1 MRKIFCQIRQ
11 AAPGARRQRGFTL
24 IELMISISI
33 GLGLLLALATVFSNS
48 SAMQA
53 ELTRT
58 SQQIENGRFATQLLQ
73 EDLRHAGFYG
83 RYVAWTTS
91 AGVPVSLPDPCSTNI
106 DPGTASPTP
115 LQSSLIFGVSGYNAP
130 TAAAAATTLATC
142 AFAAAN
148 FKAGSDI
155 LVVRRADSKPTALGS
170 LAVTPNTTTTIF
182 LQSVAETMNLISLQ
196 AIAPVIAK
204 GSTPAAFN
212 LAGGPNNEPGEIRRF
227 RVHIYFISPCSV
239 PASGTTCTSAADGG
253 APIPT
258 LKRLELAAD
267 GTFQIVPLVEG
278 IEDLQIDYGVDTVP
292 GTPAATDPYAGDG
305 MPDGYTNT
313 PDVAQFTQVTSARI
327 YVLARSTE
335 MSRDYT
341 DAKTYYLGLH
351 GTFTPSGNA
360 TKYKRHLF
368 ATTVRL
374 QNIAGWRER

>member
-1 MRKIFCQIRQ
+1 MRKIFYQIRQ
-11 AAPGARRQRGFTL
+11 AAPGARRPRGFTL

-33 GLGLLLALATVFSNS
+33 GMGLLLALATVFSNS
-48 SAMQA
+48 STMQA

-91 AGVPVSLPDPCSTNI
+91 AGLPGSLPNPCSTNI
-106 DPGTASPTP
+106 DPATASPTP
-115 LQSSLIFGVSGYNAP
+115 LQSSLIFAVSGYDAP
-130 TAAAAATTLATC
+130 TAAAAATALATC
-142 AFAAAN
+142 AFAEAN
-148 FKAGSDI
+148 FKAGTDI
-155 LVVRRADSKPTALGS
+155 LVIRRADTKPTALAS
-170 LAVTPNTTTTIF
+170 LVGTTVY

-204 GSTPAAFN
+204 GNTPAAFN
-212 LAGGPNNEPGEIRRF
+212 LTGGPTNVAGEIRRF

-239 PASGTTCTSAADGG
+239 FASGTTCTSAADGG
-253 APIPT
+253 VPIPT

-278 IEDLQIDYGVDTVP
+278 IEDLQIDFGVDTVP
-292 GTPAATDPYAGDG
+292 GTVTATEPYAGDG
-305 MPDGYTNT
+305 MPDSYTKT
-313 PDVAQFTQVTSARI
+313 PSIAQFTQVTSARI

-335 MSRDYT
+335 MSRDYA
-341 DAKTYYLGLH
+341 DAKTYDLGLH
-351 GTFTPSGNA
+351 GTFTPTGDA

-374 QNIAGWRER
+374 QNVVGWREK